1 MDAWQ
6 IVSEP
11 RRRDILRL
19 VWRDELPAGEIA
31 AHFDVTFG
39 AISQHLAVLRK
50 AGYVT
55 ARREGN
61 RIHYRADREVL
72 GPFAPALEAM
82 WAATLD
88 DLAAAVEAELED
100 SAGE

>member
-19 VWRDELPAGEIA
+19 IWRDELPAGEIA

-39 AISQHLAVLRK
+39 AISQHLAILRE

-55 ARREGN
+55 ARRDGN
-61 RIHYRADREVL
+61 HIYYRAAPDVL
-72 GPFAPALEAM
+72 GPFATALETM

-88 DLAAAVEAELED
+88 GLATAVEAEQE
-100 SAGE
+100 GRR